1 MSQIALPLELSGGA
15 ETIVGGP
22 SLQPVFAALQ
32 ASDSWPYRTAV
43 LSGPPRSGKS
53 LLARW
58 FGASGAGEAVDD
70 ADRSNEVEVFHRWNR
85 AQAEGRALLV
95 VAGAPVAATGQNSG
109 WRIGLPDLASR
120 LGAALPL
127 LIAAPDD
134 ALLRALIAEHAR
146 RRRLAMGEAVLD
158 WLVPRLERSHAA
170 AEAVVA
176 TLDRLSLER
185 KAPVTLPLAR
195 DALSEAMSEGIYG
208 HGQWQPRLL

>member
-22 SLQPVFAALQ
+22 SLAPVFAALQ
-32 ASDSWPYRTAV
+32 ASETWPYRTAL

-70 ADRSNEVEVFHRWNR
+70 ADRIDETEVFHRWNR
-85 AQAEGRALLV
+85 AQADGRALLV
-95 VAGAPVAATGQNSG
+95 VAREPLATPGQNSG
-109 WRIGLPDLASR
+109 WRIALPDLASR

-127 LIAAPDD
+127 PIPAPDD
-134 ALLRALIAEHAR
+134 ALLRALIGEHAR
-146 RRRLAMGEAVLD
+146 RRGLVLGEPVLD
-158 WLVPRLERSHAA
+158 WLVPRIERSHAA
-170 AEAVVA
+170 AEMLVA

-185 KAPVTLPLAR
+185 KAPVTLALAR
-195 DALSEAMSEGIYG
+195 DALMGAN
-208 HGQWQPRLL
+208 WQPRLL